1 MALTTNVTK
10 DNTLDAL
17 VWNTPV
23 ISCSPRGPSSFTQT
37 EHTGSPLTFW
47 LSLIHMHAWRN
58 TQHSYTHTHMQDRAL
73 TAHPLSG
80 TQQGGH
86 VLESEGATSLQQL
99 LHTLFILR
107 DIYQCRLVALLT
119 IRVCISTVCLCGR
132 ACQTH
137 WNRSFCD
144 KRSFSR
150 QSSDVSIYGAHAWPV
165 LTLVFPSAKR
175 SVWDEVISFPSHGR
189 LGDQNIRW
197 ALQSP
202 SICGVC
208 FHL

>member
-1 MALTTNVTK
+1 MLLKITRWT
-10 DNTLDAL
+10 
-17 VWNTPV
+17 
-23 ISCSPRGPSSFTQT
+23 PSSEILPLSRAPPEDLHLSHKLSTQGA
-37 EHTGSPLTFW
+37 HSH
-47 LSLIHMHAWRN
+47 SDSHSSICMHEGTHN
-58 TQHSYTHTHMQDRAL
+58 THTHTHMQDRAL